1 MAKKLNSM
9 RALDADGTT
18 YEVLNFPDTIH
29 SAQGVADHL
38 GVPAAQVYKTLVMMS
53 SAKNPLLVL
62 VPADQEIRLKPLAQT
77 LGDKR
82 LRMATHAEAEKV
94 TGLKVGGISA
104 LALRHRNFPVYIAQ
118 TATEWDTIFVS
129 AGQRGVNLRLSVE
142 DLVRA
147 TNATFV
153 KAPMDAVVPAEELT

>member
-9 RALDADGTT
+9 RALDAEGIP

-29 SAQGVADHL
+29 SAQGVAEHF
-38 GVPAAQVYKTLVMMS
+38 GVPLAQVYKTLVMIT
-53 SAKNPLLVL
+53 SANTPLLVL
-62 VPADQEIRLKPLAQT
+62 VPADREVRVKPLAQA
-77 LGDKR
+77 LKDKK
-82 LRMATHAEAEKV
+82 LRMATHNEAEKA

-118 TATEWDTIFVS
+118 TAAAWNTILVS
-129 AGQRGVNLRLSVE
+129 AGQRGANLRLAVA

-147 TNATFV
+147 TNATLLDV
-153 KAPMDAVVPAEELT
+153 PMDTTPS